1 MTFTFTNIAM
11 LAGLVTIVLPVI
23 AHLLSKRRHDVVNWG
38 AMQFLQLGQKTKRRI
53 RFQDLLLLLLRMALL
68 ACLVFALA
76 RPNGRGAFFAKLGKP
91 VGRDVVFVLDGS
103 GSMGWSE
110 DAQTPHAAGIQ
121 WIHEAIEE
129 LNPGD
134 TVSILDAR
142 SRNRRL
148 IHPPTSDMSYVR
160 KVLDQIPEPT
170 GRSNLTE
177 AVLDSLRILATTDN
191 VTREAVI
198 LTDGQAFP
206 WELDD
211 EFGLQR
217 IDDLLQ
223 QPDVPPSVSLVNL
236 STEEEDRS
244 NTSVGRIE
252 LSREMTVPGFP
263 IQFRTTIRQSGGVAT
278 QKAVSLSI
286 NDQPSPDSTRIV
298 NLLSNGEALVEFE
311 HVFTSTGYFRVS
323 LNIEEDNLQQDDQSE
338 AVIVVLN
345 GIPVVLVNG
354 SSNLDETRS
363 DAFFLKSAFAA
374 SGEESPWIRSEVV
387 TPNQL
392 NADVLNRNRI
402 AILCN
407 VESVTAKQELELI
420 DFVLA
425 GGGLIL
431 ASGEAVDASNW
442 NAFEFEEGIPF
453 LPAKFVEIEQEDLA
467 SEQLVTIESLSL
479 KAPWL
484 QRFRKDRGVDFWN
497 ARFSNWWKLKPN
509 DFSLDEPTQP
519 DEDEDHN
526 ETQPTL
532 LELIKFTNDQPY
544 MLSRRL
550 GEGTIIQLA
559 APLDADWS
567 TLPARNDFVP
577 FVHELVFR
585 FAGEESLHNV
595 DVGMPIQVELKED
608 QRPREFTVTGPG
620 IEGEVPEFAR
630 RGRVNFASFGETAIP
645 GQYMF
650 HNDNI
655 PQDLGIPFV
664 VSDDREESDLTPLD
678 ELGWESLLGTERMQK
693 IATMGDLTKRVRAEN
708 SQTELWWVLLLFL
721 LTMLISEVAL
731 TRKMLQDGHA
741 DLEAETP
748 EESFDAVSA

>member
-311 HVFTSTGYFRVS
+311 HVFT
-323 LNIEEDNLQQDDQSE
+323 
-338 AVIVVLN
+338 
-345 GIPVVLVNG
+345 
-354 SSNLDETRS
+354 
-363 DAFFLKSAFAA
+363 
-374 SGEESPWIRSEVV
+374 
-387 TPNQL
+387 
-392 NADVLNRNRI
+392 
-402 AILCN
+402 
-407 VESVTAKQELELI
+407 
-420 DFVLA
+420 
-425 GGGLIL
+425 
-431 ASGEAVDASNW
+431 
-442 NAFEFEEGIPF
+442 
-453 LPAKFVEIEQEDLA
+453 
-467 SEQLVTIESLSL
+467 
-479 KAPWL
+479 
-484 QRFRKDRGVDFWN
+484 
-497 ARFSNWWKLKPN
+497 
-509 DFSLDEPTQP
+509 
-519 DEDEDHN
+519 
-526 ETQPTL
+526 
-532 LELIKFTNDQPY
+532 
-544 MLSRRL
+544 
-550 GEGTIIQLA
+550 
-559 APLDADWS
+559 
-567 TLPARNDFVP
+567 
-577 FVHELVFR
+577 
-585 FAGEESLHNV
+585 
-595 DVGMPIQVELKED
+595 
-608 QRPREFTVTGPG
+608 
-620 IEGEVPEFAR
+620 
-630 RGRVNFASFGETAIP
+630 
-645 GQYMF
+645 
-650 HNDNI
+650 
-655 PQDLGIPFV
+655 
-664 VSDDREESDLTPLD
+664 
-678 ELGWESLLGTERMQK
+678 
-693 IATMGDLTKRVRAEN
+693 
-708 SQTELWWVLLLFL
+708 
-721 LTMLISEVAL
+721 
-731 TRKMLQDGHA
+731 
-741 DLEAETP
+741 
-748 EESFDAVSA
+748 